1 MSPPIAFM
9 GSEIMMVTAQE
20 KLTNQI
26 NSTNSAKQTIIITW
40 LEANKSKAES
50 DPVISISNEDFWK
63 TFGPLVEQS
72 SFNGSTLSTK

>member
-1 MSPPIAFM
+1 MNWSFIVSTIAMIAFM

-50 DPVISISNEDFWK
+50 E
-63 TFGPLVEQS
+63 S
-72 SFNGSTLSTK
+72 SD